1 MPAEAESLDKINS
14 EKPEKTSSHLPGRPV
29 TTHYSSLSQKLHFM
43 DTHKIDISVISLA
56 NPWLDFLPAAAAHT
70 LAGELNRDLEDY
82 CAAGPAHA
90 AAPGLQRLYGFG
102 LLPLVPGAAPD
113 ALVAAVEQADA
124 SGYRLTLRRA
134 DGELVEL

>member
-1 MPAEAESLDKINS
+1 MPAAATAAAHAH
-14 EKPEKTSSHLPGRPV
+14 PAHPAPSS
-29 TTHYSSLSQKLHFM
+29 
-43 DTHKIDISVISLA
+43 A

-113 ALVAAVEQADA
+113 ALVTDT
-124 SGYRLTLRRA
+124 S
-134 DGELVEL
+134 